1 MTEEATGATPEGAGG
16 GSARGPL
23 AGIRVVDLTT
33 NLSGPFATMIL
44 AQQGADVIKIE
55 RPPGG
60 DILRNVGSRRGGV
73 SSYFVNTNW
82 GKRSVALDLND
93 DADKATF
100 ARLVAHADVV
110 VENFRPNVMPGLGF
124 AADDLVARHPR
135 LIYVAIRG
143 FPAGSRLANAPT
155 YDHVIQATT
164 GFAANQ
170 AHLRT
175 GEPQLVQQGVTDK
188 IAGLTTAQ
196 AVTAALFDRE
206 RTGHG
211 QVLEVP
217 MLHAAL
223 AFLWP
228 DVASNTAIE
237 GDFDRVPPQSRT
249 YRLTATADGYLAM
262 ITVTTPQWEGLL
274 RTVGRDDLVGNPDY
288 ASPHLRGKNG
298 AAIMKDAAAT
308 IATMPTAEVVAR
320 LAAEGVPCAAV
331 VDLDDVP
338 EVVEELSPGFL
349 VHEEH
354 PQLGAV
360 IHPRPAVEF
369 RGAPEPR
376 PAPAV
381 GEHTAEVLAELDAL
395 EALDRD

>member
-1 MTEEATGATPEGAGG
+1 MTDEATGTTASAG
-16 GSARGPL
+16 GPL
-23 AGIRVVDLTT
+23 AGVRVLDLTT

-100 ARLVAHADVV
+100 ARLVAHSDVL
-110 VENFRPNVMPGLGF
+110 VENFRPTVMPGLGF
-124 AADDLVARHPR
+124 SAEELVARHPK

-143 FPAGSRLANAPT
+143 FPSTSRLANAPT

-170 AHLRT
+170 AHLGT

-196 AVTAALFDRE
+196 AVAAALFERE
-206 RTGHG
+206 RTGRG

-228 DVASNTAIE
+228 DVATNTSIE

-249 YRLTATADGYLAM
+249 YRLTATADGHLAM

-288 ASPHLRGKNG
+288 ATPHLRGKNG
-298 AAIMKDAAAT
+298 AAVMKDAAQT
-308 IATMPTAEVVAR
+308 IATMPTAEVVAK
-320 LAAEGVPCAAV
+320 LSAEGVPCAAV
-331 VDLDDVP
+331 VALDDVP
-338 EVVEELSPGFL
+338 AVVEELSPGFL

-369 RGAPEPR
+369 AGTTDPR
-376 PAPAV
+376 PSPTV
-381 GEHTAEVLAELDAL
+381 GEHTDEVLAELDV
-395 EALDRD
+395 LDVG